1 MLRIIR
7 TRYLGPTDT
16 KGSRISATD
25 LKTGERFVRPFD
37 YALDDINNHNETAD
51 ALERRLRGLPDGESA
66 AKHWY
71 GVVED
76 SITRERFHVY
86 EVE

>member
-7 TRYLGPTDT
+7 TRYHGPTNT

-25 LKTGERFVRPFD
+25 LKTGERLVRPFD
-37 YALDDINNHNETAD
+37 HGAVDAHNEVAD
-51 ALERRLRGLPDGESA
+51 ALERKLRGAPEGANVSM
-66 AKHWY
+66 HWY

-76 SITRERFHVY
+76 KTTHERFHAY
-86 EVE
+86 ENE